1 MAAPRKE
8 EGGAPAAMKVS
19 GVEKV
24 ALLLSALGEEAAQE
38 VFKTMKDNDVRRVL
52 AIMGKLKKAPVSLL
66 RGVMMEFY
74 KALSEREEIIFNG
87 DLAKEQIV
95 KILGEDRARMVFGNA
110 GGMHQQKT
118 LEALELVDTRT
129 LANYLT
135 NEHPQTIALIVAHL
149 PPDKKSDVLKRLPE
163 LVQGEV
169 VMRIANLEYISPE
182 LLEHVNEVLK
192 AGLATMGTMET
203 TQLGG
208 VEPVAEMFNLMD
220 KTSEQAIMSRVE
232 EKDPLHAEEIRKLM
246 FVFDDLVFCDD
257 KGMGLILKEVNNESL
272 LKALKSA
279 PDPVKEKIF
288 RNMSKRGAEMIKAD
302 LEVMGPVRTSDVE
315 AAQQQMV
322 AIARRLE
329 EEGKL
334 FIDRGGE
341 GGLV

>member
-1 MAAPRKE
+1 
-8 EGGAPAAMKVS
+8 MKVS

-232 EKDPLHAEEIRKLM
+232 EKDPLLAEEIRKLM